1 MEMTVTALKP
11 YPKGKGRVSVYLN
24 DKFAFVLYKGELSQY
39 GLEEGVIVDDALYE
53 RILNETIILRAKK
66 RAMNLLMNMDRTEAD
81 VRQKLRDG
89 GYPEEAV
96 DAAVEYLRSY
106 HYIDDM
112 RYASEYIR
120 FKSSS
125 MSRRQIMMKLTE
137 KGIAKETV
145 EEAFLVSEEESGED
159 PEETERQL
167 ARKLI
172 DKKYPQGVEELDNT
186 QKQKLYAYLYRK
198 GISADS
204 IMSFLKS

>member
-39 GLEEGVIVDDALYE
+39 GLEEGAIVDDALYD

-96 DAAVEYLRSY
+96 DAAIEYLRSY

-145 EEAFLVSEEESGED
+145 EEAFLVSEEESGEG

-172 DKKYPQGVEELDNT
+172 DKKYPQGVEELDNA
-186 QKQKLYAYLYRK
+186 QKQKLYAYLFRK
-198 GISADS
+198 GISTDT
-204 IMSFLKS
+204 IRSFLKS